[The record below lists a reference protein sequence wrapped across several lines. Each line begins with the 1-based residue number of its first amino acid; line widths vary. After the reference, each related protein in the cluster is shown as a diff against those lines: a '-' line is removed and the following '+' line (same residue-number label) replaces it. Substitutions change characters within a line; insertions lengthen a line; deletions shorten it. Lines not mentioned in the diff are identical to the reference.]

1 MGRTRPLVFVLLLVL
16 VWGTWQVYP
25 AQSQTGEEYFQETG
39 HRVTGEFLEMYRRA
53 ADPLQLYG
61 YPITDAFQ
69 DSTTSLLIQY
79 FEKARFEL
87 HTDQPAGQR
96 VRLSPLGEYL
106 YVPGQALPN
115 PNASGACRAFEPS
128 GFQVCYSFLEFYN
141 ANGGMAQF
149 GAPISNLELQ
159 DGRMVQY
166 FQRARFEWRP
176 DLPAQQKVSLG
187 SLGRQYFSMRR
198 ENLSLLLPDPGGDII
213 KGILRL
219 GARAYPAQAVT
230 ARRGAQTVYVV
241 VQDQRL
247 LPVANARVTL
257 VVRLPSGQET
267 RFEVLTPTNDQGF
280 TQFTFPFDSAHIG
293 AVSIRAIIQREN
305 LTTETTTSFR
315 IWW

>member
-1 MGRTRPLVFVLLLVL
+1 MGSARPLVFVLLLALIV
-16 VWGTWQVYP
+16 GAWQVYP
-25 AQSQTGEEYFQETG
+25 AQLQTDEEYFQETG

-53 ADPLQLYG
+53 SDPLQLYG

-87 HTDQPAGQR
+87 HPGEPAGQR

-106 YVPGQALPN
+106 YVPGAPLPN
-115 PNASGACRAFEPS
+115 PTAAGACRTFAPS

-141 ANGGMAQF
+141 ANGGLAQF

-198 ENLSLLLPDPGGDII
+198 ENPSLLLPDPGGDII

-219 GARAYPAQAVT
+219 GARAYPAQPVT
-230 ARRGAQTVYVV
+230 ARRGSQTVYIV

-257 VVRLPSGQET
+257 VVRLPSGQEM
-267 RFEVLTPTNDQGF
+267 RFDAPTPTSDQGI
-280 TQFTFPFDSAHIG
+280 TQFSFPFESTQIG
-293 AVSIRAIIQREN
+293 VVSIRAIIQRES